1 MLPESGCK
9 SKKENLKSRSFRNI
23 TLYLTFI
30 PNLIMQVLK
39 LQKVDKNSQNAVYK
53 GFLTCS
59 RHNKSASSNVNYKH
73 LIC

>member
-9 SKKENLKSRSFRNI
+9 SKKENSKSRSFRNI

-30 PNLIMQVLK
+30 PNPIMQVLK

-59 RHNKSASSNVNYKH
+59 RYNRSAFSNVNYKH

>member
-30 PNLIMQVLK
+30 QNLIMQVLM
-39 LQKVDKNSQNAVYK
+39 LQKVDIKFQK
-53 GFLTCS
+53 
-59 RHNKSASSNVNYKH
+59 RR
-73 LIC
+73 I

>member
-9 SKKENLKSRSFRNI
+9 SKKENLKSKSFRNI

-39 LQKVDKNSQNAVYK
+39 LQKVDIKFQK
-53 GFLTCS
+53 
-59 RHNKSASSNVNYKH
+59 RR
-73 LIC
+73 I